1 MDFIYN
7 SPARNLLYSLVAT
20 SVLWGCGSI
29 EKKNIEQ
36 PSIESE
42 ITIYQDAMELLD
54 QGKYTKAIKKF
65 DEIERIYPYAVEAKE
80 AKLYTAYSLYKT
92 EDYDGAISK
101 IEEFIKLHPGHRR
114 VDYAYYLRALSYYDR
129 IVDVGRDQEVTVQA
143 SRALKEL
150 VARFPKSNY
159 SQDAVI
165 KLDLVKDH
173 LAGKEM
179 EVGRYYLKGNK
190 LIAAINR
197 FKIVVEKYQTTNHT
211 PEALY
216 RLSYS
221 YLRKGIKDE
230 AVRYAAVLG
239 HNFPDNQW
247 YKRSYEL
254 LQGSEVKKVQED
266 NWLDSLAPDFSK
278 KLFNKNTN

>member
-1 MDFIYN
+1 MY
-7 SPARNLLYSLVAT
+7 SSTARNLLYSLVAT
-20 SVLWGCGSI
+20 SVLWGCSSI
-29 EKKNIEQ
+29 DKENTEQ
-36 PSIESE
+36 PNIESE
-42 ITIYQDAMELLD
+42 IQIYQDAMELLD
-54 QGKYTKAIKKF
+54 QEEYKKAIKKF

-92 EDYDGAISK
+92 ENYDGAIEK
-101 IEEFIKLHPGHRR
+101 IEEFIKLHPGHKR

-150 VARFPKSNY
+150 MARFPKSDY
-159 SQDAVI
+159 SQDAII

-197 FKIVVEKYQTTNHT
+197 FKIVVDNYQTTNHT

-221 YLRKGIKDE
+221 YLRMGIKDE
-230 AVRYAAVLG
+230 AVKYAAVLG
-239 HNFPDNQW
+239 HNYPDSQW

-254 LQGSEVKKVQED
+254 LQGSEVQQVQEE
-266 NWLDSLAPDFSK
+266 NWLNSFTPEFSK
-278 KLFNKNTN
+278 KFFKKKSK